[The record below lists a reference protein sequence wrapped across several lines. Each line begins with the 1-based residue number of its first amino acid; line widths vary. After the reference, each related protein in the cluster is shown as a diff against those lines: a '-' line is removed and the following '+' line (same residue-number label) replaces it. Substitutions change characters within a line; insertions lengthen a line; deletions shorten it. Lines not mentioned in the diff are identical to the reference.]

1 MQIYSKYYSM
11 YLKKLTALSKYA
23 CIDCMPLVNGCIS
36 DALLNAAMQNYAKR
50 LAGAV
55 ATYCSDV
62 K

>member
-1 MQIYSKYYSM
+1 M